1 MPRDTPPRPPRVA
14 MVLKRS
20 GEGRIQIF
28 YNEKVL
34 VLEVKTSDVTG
45 GWEYSSEDGNV
56 IGHVNS
62 RAEAIAQGVAEL
74 IHLNS

>member
-1 MPRDTPPRPPRVA
+1 
-14 MVLKRS
+14 
-20 GEGRIQIF
+20 
-28 YNEKVL
+28 VL